1 MKKFVMW
8 NINEKI
14 EGYGLKRFLLV
25 VKLMIFIFL
34 RENLDIKVKLVL
46 KCMMLKIDFVIGE
59 VEYIF
64 VYFVLNVEIN
74 FKGID
79 VDDFYKRM
87 LDKML
92 ESLVFY

>member
-1 MKKFVMW
+1 MW